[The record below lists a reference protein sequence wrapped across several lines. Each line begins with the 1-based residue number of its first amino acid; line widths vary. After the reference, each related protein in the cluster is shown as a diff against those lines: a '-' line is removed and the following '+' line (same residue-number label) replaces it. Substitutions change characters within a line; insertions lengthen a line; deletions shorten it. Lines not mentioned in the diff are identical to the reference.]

1 MQPCLDVAA
10 LDLRHVTN
18 QPTHASG
25 PTSCS
30 SSSSAWSSSPER
42 ASDRRWCL
50 RDLRQLGLTHCR
62 DHSFAPFFWTRPKRS
77 EVHVIDLSS
86 RVSTLLG
93 LQQPVP
99 SSGEVGAR
107 NAGRTAWPTS
117 LQTLSTEAA
126 WPPLGLKEPRCA
138 CAGTWRRACDAR
150 KESLAPT
157 KTQKP
162 TGSFQLTW

>member
-1 MQPCLDVAA
+1 MCTLSTVCCSRTSHVGLEGVTDPRLHWKRGRSLDTETIP
-10 LDLRHVTN
+10 LH
-18 QPTHASG
+18 
-25 PTSCS
+25 
-30 SSSSAWSSSPER
+30 
-42 ASDRRWCL
+42 
-50 RDLRQLGLTHCR
+50 
-62 DHSFAPFFWTRPKRS
+62 PFFGLDQKRS
-77 EVHVIDLSS
+77 EVHVIELSS

-93 LQQPVP
+93 PQQPVP

-138 CAGTWRRACDAR
+138 CGGTWRRACDAR

-157 KTQKP
+157 KTRKP